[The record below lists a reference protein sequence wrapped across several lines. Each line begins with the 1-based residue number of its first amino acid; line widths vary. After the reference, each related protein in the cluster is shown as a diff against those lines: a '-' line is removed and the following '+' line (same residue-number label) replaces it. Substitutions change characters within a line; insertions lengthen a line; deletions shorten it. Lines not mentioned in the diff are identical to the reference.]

1 MTYSTGFWTYRRTGS
16 PTLPPPPSVY
26 NHPATMPVIDYIIYV
41 ADASGTIVGE
51 MAGALE
57 SVAWASDGYGM
68 ATLILPLSAAL
79 AYGPLLEFGNQVLI
93 EFSGGLPLWGGV
105 IDVPRETTLGR
116 MRIQMY
122 EAGYLM
128 TTRLTAAQAVYLGS
142 EARPAALILA
152 DLVQEAGWDVG
163 IEIVTRE
170 EAAPV
175 EVEFHYDTLAQA
187 AEQLRGLDATLHYF
201 LRPRPAAGGRVGF
214 DLVIFRDMLDDAT
227 ARAVLIQGHNL
238 VGWSVLEQ
246 GPIYNEVLVG
256 VGDFLNPAALDGIGD
271 GYSELYTAVD
281 AASQR
286 RYGRR
291 FAPLLTLADV
301 EGESG
306 PGRARAAALA
316 KLAAHS
322 KPRLRVRGA
331 ALNMTPGLY
340 REYGVGSRVRIEAST
355 PMATSEEL
363 TVIGMSYQ
371 PGTGTLSLVFDD
383 GGSIEG

>member
-1 MTYSTGFWTYRRTGS
+1 MTYSAGFWTYRRTGS
-16 PTLPPPPSVY
+16 PALPAPPPVFIAPSSLT
-26 NHPATMPVIDYIIYV
+26 PASYILYV
-41 ADASGTIVGE
+41 ADASGTIIGE
-51 MAGALE
+51 MAGSLE
-57 SVAWASDGYGM
+57 SVSWATDGYGM

-93 EFSGGLPLWGGV
+93 EFTGGLPLWGGF

-116 MRIQMY
+116 MRLQMY
-122 EAGYLM
+122 EAGYLL
-128 TTRLTAAQAVYLGS
+128 TERLTEAQAVYLGS
-142 EARPAALILA
+142 EARPATVIMA
-152 DLVQEAGWDVG
+152 DLARQAALGVG

-175 EVEFHYDTLAQA
+175 EAEFHYDTLATA
-187 AEQLRGLDATLHYF
+187 AERLRGLDAGLHYF
-201 LRPRPAAGGRVGF
+201 IRPHPPSGGRIAF
-214 DLVIFRDMLDDAT
+214 DLVIFRDMITDAT
-227 ARAVLIQGHNL
+227 NSAVLIQGHNL
-238 VGWSVLEQ
+238 VQWSVLEQ

-271 GYSELYTAVD
+271 GYTELYTAVD

-291 FAPLLTLADV
+291 QHLITLPEV

-306 PGRARAAALA
+306 PGRARAAAQA
-316 KLAAHS
+316 KLSAYS

-331 ALNMTPGLY
+331 ALNMTPGLF
-340 REYGVGSRVRIEAST
+340 REYGIGTRVRIEAST

-363 TVIGMSYQ
+363 VVIGMSYQ

-383 GGSIEG
+383 GGSIGG

>member
-1 MTYSTGFWTYRRTGS
+1 MARGATGLWTYRRGGTA
-16 PTLPPPPSVY
+16 PAPPPSVY
-26 NHPATMPVIDYIIYV
+26 NPPATLPVIDYIVYV
-41 ADASGTIVGE
+41 ADPNGTIVGE

-57 SVAWASDGYGM
+57 SVAWATDGYGM
-68 ATLILPLSAAL
+68 ATLILPLGAAL
-79 AYGPLLEFGNQVLI
+79 AYGPLLEPGNRVVI

-105 IDVPRETTLGR
+105 IDMPRETTLGR
-116 MRIQMY
+116 MRLQMY
-122 EAGYLM
+122 EAAYLM
-128 TTRLTAAQAVYLGS
+128 TQRLTEAQAVYVGS
-142 EARPAALILA
+142 EARPAAVILA
-152 DLVQEAGWDVG
+152 DLVERAELGVG

-175 EVEFHYDTLAQA
+175 ETEFHYDTLATA
-187 AEQLRGLDATLHYF
+187 AERLRGLDATLHYF
-201 LRPRPAAGGRVGF
+201 MRPRPTVGGHVSF
-214 DLVIFRDMLDDAT
+214 DLVIFRDLLADAT
-227 ARAVLIQGHNL
+227 ETAVLIQGHNL
-238 VGWSVLEQ
+238 VDWAVLEQ
-246 GPIYNEVLVG
+246 GPIYNEVLAG
-256 VGDFLNPAALDGIGD
+256 VGDFLGAEVDGGG

-281 AASQR
+281 TAGQR

-291 FAPLLTLADV
+291 QHLVVLPDV

-306 PGRARAAALA
+306 PGRAAATAEA
-316 KLAAHS
+316 KLAANS

-340 REYGVGSRVRIEAST
+340 REYGIGSRIRIEAST

-363 TVIGMSYQ
+363 VVIGMRYQ